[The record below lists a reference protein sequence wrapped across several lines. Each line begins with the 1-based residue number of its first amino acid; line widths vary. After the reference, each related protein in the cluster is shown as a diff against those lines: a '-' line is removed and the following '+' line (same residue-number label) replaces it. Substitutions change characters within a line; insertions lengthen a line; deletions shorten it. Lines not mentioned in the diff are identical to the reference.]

1 MKSDI
6 FLLDFSRIE
15 LLLVTL
21 IPVVINLFICFYV
34 SIFFQRTRVTSYF
47 SFYLFFLGMWQFS
60 EGMIKLSLSSEAAG
74 IWNRIAILFVLQV
87 TLFGLLFALSFTK
100 IDKRIS
106 WNYLAFFIIFPVIM
120 FTVCITSRIDDYII
134 SPSDFW
140 NWVVFPKSNFVTSSI
155 LVWISLGSLS
165 ILFLLIKYYL
175 KKGKT
180 LLEDNQSLLLLVGFS
195 IPALVGVTVEIAFP
209 LLFKV
214 SGVPVTATLSTIFS
228 IMTFVAIS
236 KYHMLDFSPKHQW
249 EDIVN
254 SMGEGIL
261 IVNNN
266 DEIKYANEAFC
277 KLSGYE
283 FFEMEGKSATLLFAS
298 ETNNKE
304 IVQTRIED
312 RKQNISSQY
321 EIQITTKNG
330 DKKWLLVGGSPYKD
344 KDGNVIG
351 SIGIHADINDR
362 KIAEQNL
369 ISSNSELEIF
379 VYKASHDLR
388 GPLASIIG
396 LVNVSNYEI
405 KDEVA
410 KEYMNMIGTSTQKLD
425 HTLKELVK
433 TMKIKDTSRF
443 DDKID
448 FNKLIQTKL
457 GEFKY
462 FNGYD
467 NLTIAVNVS
476 LDKDFYSNNFLL
488 ETIFQNLIENAIKY
502 QNDTQSQSFL
512 KIDVVSVNN
521 KVQIVFEDNG
531 IGIKSSVQGLI
542 FDMYYK
548 AVESSKGSGL
558 GLYLVKKCV
567 EKLEGKVELR
577 SFAGKGST
585 FTITLMDSCEIEYK

>member
-1 MKSDI
+1 MKSEI
-6 FLLDFSRIE
+6 FNLDFGRTSI
-15 LLLVTL
+15 VL
-21 IPVVINLFICFYV
+21 ITAISVAINLFIFIYV
-34 SIFFQRTRVTSYF
+34 SLFLSRTRERGRF
-47 SFYLFFLGMWQFS
+47 SFFVFSLGMWQLT
-60 EGMIKLSLSSEAAG
+60 EGLIKLSITAEAAEQ
-74 IWNRIAILFVLQV
+74 WNRIALIFVLINV
-87 TLFGLLFALSFTK
+87 LFGFLFSITFTK
-100 IDKRIS
+100 FEKYFS
-106 WNYLAFFIIFPVIM
+106 WNIIFLVLYLPIIFFI
-120 FTVCITSRIDDYII
+120 VCSVCKFDQYIVVQSDLWYWIVNPSTNFITHLVYFWITFIDFA
-134 SPSDFW
+134 S
-140 NWVVFPKSNFVTSSI
+140 
-155 LVWISLGSLS
+155 
-165 ILFLLIKYYL
+165 LLILLIYYFKR
-175 KKGKT
+175 KKEPNENK
-180 LLEDNQSLLLLVGFS
+180 QSLLILIGFS
-195 IPALVGVTVEIAFP
+195 IPAIFGIIFESIFPVIFNFNGIPLTSYTSTLFSVLSLIAI
-209 LLFKV
+209 KKYR
-214 SGVPVTATLSTIFS
+214 LSEFYP
-228 IMTFVAIS
+228 
-236 KYHMLDFSPKHQW
+236 KYQL

-261 IVNNN
+261 IVDNN
-266 DEIKYANEAFC
+266 EMIKYANEVFC
-277 KLSGYE
+277 RLSGYE
-283 FFEMEGKSATLLFAS
+283 FFEMEGKNATLLFIS
-298 ETNNKE
+298 DTNNRE
-304 IVQTRIED
+304 MIQTRIED

-321 EIQITTKNG
+321 ELQMTTKSG
-330 DKKWLLVGGSPYKD
+330 EKKWFLIGGSPYID
-344 KDGNVIG
+344 KNGNVIG

-362 KIAEQNL
+362 KVAEQNL
-369 ISSNSELEIF
+369 IASNSELEIF

-405 KDEVA
+405 KDETA
-410 KEYMNMIGTSTQKLD
+410 KEYMNMIGVSTRKLD

-443 DDKID
+443 DDLID

-457 GEFKY
+457 EDFKY
-462 FNGYD
+462 FKGYD
-467 NLTIAVNVS
+467 NLEITVNVS
-476 LDKDFYSNNFLL
+476 IDKDFYSNNFLL

-521 KVQIVFEDNG
+521 KIQIVFEDNG

-585 FTITLMDSCEIEYK
+585 FTITLMDSGEIEYK